1 MMRRQLIIICNYGSK
16 LMAFMVSFILNDDH
30 VGVELVE
37 SDWINHD
44 PLIHSITLNIM
55 YCHTLAGMR

>member
-1 MMRRQLIIICNYGSK
+1 
-16 LMAFMVSFILNDDH
+16 MAFMVSFILNDDH

>member
-1 MMRRQLIIICNYGSK
+1 
-16 LMAFMVSFILNDDH
+16 MAFMVSFILNDDH
-30 VGVELVE
+30 VGVELAE

-44 PLIHSITLNIM
+44 PLIHSITLNNM